1 MGDYTVYKH
10 INKTNGKV
18 YVGITKRKPEDRW
31 KNGNGYSTQH
41 FSRAIEKYGWDG
53 FEHIVVCENLSRED
67 ACAMERI
74 LIKAHNSSKPEF
86 GYNQTLGGDGGAML
100 GKHHSENAKKK
111 ISNARK
117 RMGFSAEHKKHI
129 SEAKS
134 GAKHHMAKPVYQYAK
149 DGKFLKK
156 WDYMNEAA
164 KNLGLSRGNISNNC
178 LGRVKTCGGYIW
190 SYEYWGE
197 NL

>member
-31 KNGNGYSTQH
+31 KNGNGYSTQY

-53 FEHIVVCENLSRED
+53 FEHIVVCENLSRVD

-74 LIKAHNSSKPEF
+74 LIKAYNSANPEF
-86 GYNQTLGGDGGAML
+86 GYNQTLGGDGGGML
-100 GKHHSENAKKK
+100 GKHQSDVAKRK
-111 ISNARK
+111 ISIAR
-117 RMGFSAEHKKHI
+117 RRDGFSEEHKKHI
-129 SEAKS
+129 SESKQ
-134 GAKHHMAKPVYQYAK
+134 GIKHHMAKPVYQYTR
-149 DGKFLKK
+149 DGKFVRG
-156 WDYMNEAA
+156 WNYMNEAA
-164 KNLGLSRGNISNNC
+164 KTLGLSKGNISNAC

-190 SYEYWGE
+190 SYEYEGE
-197 NL
+197 SI